1 MSSLAGALASPRSP
15 HTLQITDPDPLASPK
30 AEDTDEDNLD
40 DIQPN
45 FPSPHASPDEHGKD
59 EDKDEGEGEQEMN
72 DLFGEDEDVNLVQ
85 HERPASSAPSD
96 RDHADQDDGLS
107 SPERR
112 HREQMEYPEED
123 EPEPVVEQRLEADVA
138 IPNIPVPRSSDGS
151 YWVIRMPNFIK
162 VDSKPFHPD
171 TYVGPEQ
178 EDDDGHQSE
187 SLREKSMSIKLKVEN
202 TVRWRWSKDQFGHD
216 VSNPSVGPWPQTLFI
231 RPTDVH
237 LPLHGTLC
245 LNFHPRSARDRT
257 LQRRQSN
264 SRIVRWSDGSL
275 SLQLGKELFDIT
287 QSVDTSGAVPR
298 QALGGAGGPS
308 STQPTPSQSFSQSQ
322 SLGTFPGSGQQ
333 AHGLTY
339 LVAQH
344 KRAEILQCEA
354 LVTGYM
360 SLRPTGMQSET
371 HRMLVRAVGQKHTR
385 VARLRMA
392 PEPTTDPERERLEL
406 ERAAARKP
414 RKSRGGDDDPLGA
427 TRRRRS
433 GYARKRTGDDMWS
446 DDDDDD
452 AGFGHGGE
460 DEDYGDDGDRRR
472 GKRKQSGDDSGKKG
486 PGEYERDDFLVAD
499 TDEDD
504 DFAEEETR
512 RRKRKRAAREEEE
525 EAEED
530 DLERLEAKITQNEA
544 AERKRRQREGAGNN
558 AETDTRDADAE
569 AAGEDAMDVES
580 EEAEEDDD
588 FSVRRSRTAPGPRK
602 RRAVGF
608 DEDDED

>member
-1 MSSLAGALASPRSP
+1 MSSLAGALRSP
-15 HTLQITDPDPLASPK
+15 QPHNDSLHAERPPSPK
-30 AEDTDEDNLD
+30 EEHADLANLD
-40 DIQPN
+40 DVKPT
-45 FPSPHASPDEHGKD
+45 FASHDEQASTADGKQ
-59 EDKDEGEGEQEMN
+59 EQEELN
-72 DLFGEDEDVNLVQ
+72 DLFGEDEDVNMVE
-85 HERPASSAPSD
+85 HERPASSVTSE
-96 RDHADQDDGLS
+96 HADHDDGLS

-112 HREQMEYPEED
+112 HREQMEYAEED

-138 IPNIPVPRSSDGS
+138 IPNIPVPRSSDGT

-178 EDDDGHQSE
+178 EDEDGQQSE

-202 TVRWRWSKDQFGHD
+202 TVRWRWAKDQFGED
-216 VSNPSVGPWPQTLFI
+216 
-231 RPTDVH
+231 
-237 LPLHGTLC
+237 
-245 LNFHPRSARDRT
+245 
-257 LQRRQSN
+257 RRQSN

-287 QSVDTSGAVPR
+287 QSIDTSGAIPR
-298 QALGGAGGPS
+298 QALGGSLSSQHPPS
-308 STQPTPSQSFSQSQ
+308 LSQSQ
-322 SLGTFPGSGQQ
+322 SQPQSQSQSQPAGGLSGHHAQ
-333 AHGLTY
+333 GLTY

-354 LVTGYM
+354 VITGYM

-385 VARLRMA
+385 VARLRMTA
-392 PEPTTDPERERLEL
+392 EPTTDPERERLEM
-406 ERAAARKP
+406 EKAAARKP
-414 RKSRGGDDDPLGA
+414 RKSRGGEDDGFGA
-427 TRRRRS
+427 SRRRRS
-433 GYARKRTGDDMWS
+433 SYARKRTSDDMWS
-446 DDDDDD
+446 DDEDDDV
-452 AGFGHGGE
+452 GFGRGGSE
-460 DEDYGDDGDRRR
+460 DEYGDEGDGRRA
-472 GKRKQSGDDSGKKG
+472 KRKKSGDESGRKG
-486 PGEYERDDFLVAD
+486 PGEYQTDDFVVAD

-544 AERKRRQREGAGNN
+544 AERKRKQREGGDTA
-558 AETDTRDADAE
+558 AESSAKDADAG

-580 EEAEEDDD
+580 EEEEDED
-588 FSVRRSRTAPGPRK
+588 FDLRRSRASSGPRK
-602 RRAVGF
+602 RRAIGL
-608 DEDDED
+608 EEEEEE

>member
-1 MSSLAGALASPRSP
+1 MSSLAGALASPQSR
-15 HTLQITDPDPLASPK
+15 HAHGVLNPDPLASPK

-45 FPSPHASPDEHGKD
+45 FPSLHAPPDEHGKAED
-59 EDKDEGEGEQEMN
+59 EEEEEMN

-96 RDHADQDDGLS
+96 RDHVDQDDGLS

-112 HREQMEYPEED
+112 HREQMEYAEED

-178 EDDDGHQSE
+178 EDEDGHQSE
-187 SLREKSMSIKLKVEN
+187 SLREKSMSVKLKVEN
-202 TVRWRWSKDQFGHD
+202 TVRWRWAKDQFGQD
-216 VSNPSVGPWPQTLFI
+216 
-231 RPTDVH
+231 
-237 LPLHGTLC
+237 
-245 LNFHPRSARDRT
+245 
-257 LQRRQSN
+257 RRQSN

-298 QALGGAGGPS
+298 QALGSGSTS
-308 STQPTPSQSFSQSQ
+308 STQPTPSQSLSQSQ
-322 SLGTFPGSGQQ
+322 SFGAFPGPSQQ

-414 RKSRGGDDDPLGA
+414 RKSRGGDDDPLGSA
-427 TRRRRS
+427 RRRRS
-433 GYARKRTGDDMWS
+433 GYSRKRTGDDMWS

-452 AGFGHGGE
+452 AGFGHGGS
-460 DEDYGDDGDRRR
+460 DEEYGDDGDRRR
-472 GKRKQSGDDSGKKG
+472 GKRKQSGEESGKKG

-504 DFAEEETR
+504 DFAEDETR

-544 AERKRRQREGAGNN
+544 AERKRRQREGAGDD
-558 AETDTRDADAE
+558 AEADAQDAD

-580 EEAEEDDD
+580 EEAEEEDD
-588 FSVRRSRTAPGPRK
+588 FSVRRSRAAPGPRK